1 MSLAQKLNVMKT
13 MMNLDP
19 IGATIS
25 EKTQVNDIF
34 MDLGWWEYSP
44 RCEDRTVFC
53 SEGVKIM
60 SREG

>member
-1 MSLAQKLNVMKT
+1 MKT

-19 IGATIS
+19 KGAKIS
-25 EKTQVNDIF
+25 EKNQVNDIF
-34 MDLGWWEYSP
+34 INMDLGWWEHSP
-44 RCEDRTVFC
+44 HSEDRTGFC